1 MGEGGEWDEEKGLI
15 KGDENGNK
23 QYKAWVTREQLTV
36 FMNRLHE
43 L

>member
-1 MGEGGEWDEEKGLI
+1 MAEEKGLI

-23 QYKAWVTREQLTV
+23 QYKAWVTREQMAV
-36 FMNRLHE
+36 FMQRLAKR